1 VEKHR
6 TSCHITA
13 KWFSEVIS
21 DCELS
26 PRWGEEAVA
35 HPSRAQRR
43 AHYAGFCY
51 AASAARLREKA
62 GATVEATKGEGSLHS
77 RHQLRSFDPNLDVL
91 EHHEVTAAA
100 CPGESV
106 DQWGTAAAARHV
118 EMQELSLEMSCA
130 SD

>member
-1 VEKHR
+1 MEKHR

-43 AHYAGFCY
+43 AHYAGSCC
-51 AASAARLREKA
+51 AASAAGLREKA

-100 CPGESV
+100 S
-106 DQWGTAAAARHV
+106 HV
-118 EMQELSLEMSCA
+118 EMQERRERAMEEEHLGEKSGGKMQPVP
-130 SD
+130 